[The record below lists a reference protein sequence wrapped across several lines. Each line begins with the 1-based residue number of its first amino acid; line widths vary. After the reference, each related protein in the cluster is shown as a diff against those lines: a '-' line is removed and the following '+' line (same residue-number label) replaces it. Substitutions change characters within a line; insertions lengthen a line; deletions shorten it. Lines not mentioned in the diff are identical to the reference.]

1 MPLVKIAL
9 KENLDAIR
17 IVLIMQNLGKIE
29 IIQTNN
35 VESRQNHLSQVE
47 DILKMQNLLREYST
61 NTIVLSR
68 Q

>member
-35 VESRQNHLSQVE
+35 VESRQNHLFQVE

-61 NTIVLSR
+61 NNIVLSR

>member
-61 NTIVLSR
+61 NNIVLSR